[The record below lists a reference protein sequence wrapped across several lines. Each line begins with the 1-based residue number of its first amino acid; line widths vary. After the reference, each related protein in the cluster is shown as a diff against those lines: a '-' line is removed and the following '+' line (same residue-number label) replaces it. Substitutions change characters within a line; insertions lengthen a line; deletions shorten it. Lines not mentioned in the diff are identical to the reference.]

1 MGVGHQCQMRES
13 SILMQI
19 QMQIM
24 KNVLKK
30 TTASY
35 KMKCNATGQP
45 SQILDELNI
54 TPLWQ
59 LSQALIFRIYFGDHT
74 SVLREHFS
82 GCIEKYEV
90 ESSKRLAAADG
101 DVKKSPCKVGIWR
114 SRRAHDVL
122 LGAGSLGLMNGSGVC
137 SLQR

>member
-1 MGVGHQCQMRES
+1 MMRRFADRF
-13 SILMQI
+13 LGF
-19 QMQIM
+19 
-24 KNVLKK
+24 
-30 TTASY
+30 
-35 KMKCNATGQP
+35 ATL
-45 SQILDELNI
+45 LDDHC
-54 TPLWQ
+54 
-59 LSQALIFRIYFGDHT
+59 LICLICRQHYAMSFADVADFNGFFHV
-74 SVLREHFS
+74 SVLCEHFS
-82 GCIEKYEV
+82 GRIEKYEV

>member
-1 MGVGHQCQMRES
+1 MGGGHQCQMRES

-59 LSQALIFRIYFGDHT
+59 LSQALIFRIHFGDHT
-74 SVLREHFS
+74 SVLCEHFS
-82 GCIEKYEV
+82 GRIIKYEV
-90 ESSKRLAAADG
+90 ESSKRL
-101 DVKKSPCKVGIWR
+101 VKKSPFKVGIWR

-122 LGAGSLGLMNGSGVC
+122 LGAGSLGLMDGSGVC

>member
-24 KNVLKK
+24 KNVLNK

-82 GCIEKYEV
+82 GRIEKYEV

-101 DVKKSPCKVGIWR
+101 DVKRARLKS
-114 SRRAHDVL
+114 AY
-122 LGAGSLGLMNGSGVC
+122 GAPGGHMTC
-137 SLQR
+137 SLALVPWA